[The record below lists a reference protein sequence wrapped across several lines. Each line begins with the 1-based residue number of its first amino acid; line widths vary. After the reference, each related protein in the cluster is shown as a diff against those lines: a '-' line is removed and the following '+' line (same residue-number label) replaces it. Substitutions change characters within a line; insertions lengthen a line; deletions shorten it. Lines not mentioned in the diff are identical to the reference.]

1 MNSKKEYI
9 VNTITLLIGKFSTQ
23 FVSFLL
29 IPLYTRFLIASDYG
43 FIDLI
48 QTYITLFVPIF
59 TLKLDSATFRF
70 LIDCRKDG
78 KEKERDEI
86 VTNVLAII
94 FFLTIIVLFGML
106 LLRRIIK
113 INYYGVVCCNIFVL
127 MISNILLQFLRGL
140 GKNKHYSMSTIL
152 MSLATLISNFVLII
166 VFKFNA
172 SSILIS
178 STIANVIGIIYIS
191 IVLRV
196 HKFIDVKL
204 INKKK
209 IKDLLFYSLPMIPNQ
224 LSWWIVNISD
234 RTIITH
240 FINTAANAVYTVS
253 CKFSNIVNT
262 VFAIFSTSWQETAS
276 LHINDKNSEEFLSD
290 MMNSI
295 FILFASFSIIMM
307 VMIPFVFD
315 LMVGES
321 YRVGFNYIPILLLG
335 NIFNI
340 LVSLLGG
347 IYIALKMVKQVA
359 NTTIISA
366 ILNILINLLLI
377 KKFGLYAASVSTLI
391 AYLIMAIYRYIDI
404 KKYLKIKLNFK
415 KILVFFIAFFI
426 SSVLYFVNNLYANIL
441 NLLFVTAFCI
451 ILNKSFLITVFYK
464 VKNKFLKRERRRN

>member
-29 IPLYTRFLIASDYG
+29 IPLYTRLLIASDYG
-43 FIDLI
+43 FIDLV

-70 LIDCRKDG
+70 LIDCRKED
-78 KEKERDEI
+78 KKKERNEVI
-86 VTNVLAII
+86 TNVLTII
-94 FFLTIIVLFGML
+94 FFLSIIIFIGML
-106 LLRRIIK
+106 LLQNIIK
-113 INYYGVVCCNIFVL
+113 IKYYVVVCCNIFIL

-140 GKNKHYSMSTIL
+140 GKNKHYSISTIL
-152 MSLATLISNFVLII
+152 MSLTTLISNFVLII
-166 VFKFNA
+166 IFKFNA

-178 STIANVIGIIYIS
+178 STIANILGILYIS
-191 IVLRV
+191 IVLKL
-196 HKFIDVKL
+196 HSFIDIKL

-315 LMVGES
+315 LGES

-441 NLLFVTAFCI
+441 NLLFVTTFCI

-464 VKNKFLKRERRRN
+464 VKNKLLKRERRRN

>member
-94 FFLTIIVLFGML
+94 FFLTILVLFGMF

-140 GKNKHYSMSTIL
+140 GKNKHYSISTIL

-191 IVLRV
+191 IVLRL
-196 HKFIDVKL
+196 HQFIDVKL

-426 SSVLYFVNNLYANIL
+426 SSFLYFVYMLTFLIYCL
-441 NLLFVTAFCI
+441 LLLFV
-451 ILNKSFLITVFYK
+451 LY
-464 VKNKFLKRERRRN
+464 

>member
-78 KEKERDEI
+78 KEKERNEI

-94 FFLTIIVLFGML
+94 FFLAIIVLVGMF

-140 GKNKHYSMSTIL
+140 GKNKHYSISTIL
-152 MSLATLISNFVLII
+152 MSLTTLISNFVLII

-191 IVLRV
+191 IVLRL
-196 HKFIDVKL
+196 HQFIDVKL

-209 IKDLLFYSLPMIPNQ
+209 MKDLLFYSLPMIPNQ

-441 NLLFVTAFCI
+441 NLLFVTTFCI

-464 VKNKFLKRERRRN
+464 VKNKLLKRERRRN

>member
-78 KEKERDEI
+78 KEKERNEI

-94 FFLTIIVLFGML
+94 FFLAIIVLVGMF

-140 GKNKHYSMSTIL
+140 GKNKHYSISTIL

-191 IVLRV
+191 IVLRL
-196 HKFIDVKL
+196 HQFIDVKL

-209 IKDLLFYSLPMIPNQ
+209 INDLLFYSLPMIPNQ

-276 LHINDKNSEEFLSD
+276 LHIKDKNSEEFLSD

-307 VMIPFVFD
+307 AMIPFVFD

-347 IYIALKMVKQVA
+347 VYIALKMVKQVA

-426 SSVLYFVNNLYANIL
+426 SSALYFVNNLYANIL
-441 NLLFVTAFCI
+441 NLLFVIAFCI
-451 ILNKSFLITVFYK
+451 MLNKSFLITAFYK
-464 VKNKFLKRERRRN
+464 VKNKFLKNQKGRN

>member
-94 FFLTIIVLFGML
+94 FFLTILVLFGMF

-140 GKNKHYSMSTIL
+140 GKNKHYSISTIL

-191 IVLRV
+191 IVLRL
-196 HKFIDVKL
+196 HQFIDVKL

-441 NLLFVTAFCI
+441 NLLFVTTFCI

-464 VKNKFLKRERRRN
+464 VKNKLLKRERRRN

>member
-70 LIDCRKDG
+70 LIDCRKDD
-78 KEKERDEI
+78 KKKERNEI

-140 GKNKHYSMSTIL
+140 GKNKHYSISTIL

-191 IVLRV
+191 IVLRL

>member
-70 LIDCRKDG
+70 LIDCRKDD
-78 KEKERDEI
+78 KKKERNEI

-94 FFLTIIVLFGML
+94 FFLTIIVLFGMF

-140 GKNKHYSMSTIL
+140 GKNKHYSISTIL

-191 IVLRV
+191 IVLRL
-196 HKFIDVKL
+196 HQFIDVKL

-347 IYIALKMVKQVA
+347 VYIALKMVKQVA

-426 SSVLYFVNNLYANIL
+426 SSALYFVNDLYANIL
-441 NLLFVTAFCI
+441 NLLFVIAFCI
-451 ILNKSFLITVFYK
+451 ILNKSFLITAFYK
-464 VKNKFLKRERRRN
+464 VKNKFLNRQRRKN

>member
-70 LIDCRKDG
+70 LIDCRKDDKK
-78 KEKERDEI
+78 KEQNEI

-94 FFLTIIVLFGML
+94 FFLTIIVLFGMF

-140 GKNKHYSMSTIL
+140 GKNKHYSISTIL

-191 IVLRV
+191 IVLRL
-196 HKFIDVKL
+196 HQFIDVKL

-347 IYIALKMVKQVA
+347 VYIALKMVKQVA

-415 KILVFFIAFFI
+415 KILVFFIVFFI
-426 SSVLYFVNNLYANIL
+426 SSALYFVNNLYASIL
-441 NLLFVTAFCI
+441 NLLFVIAFCI
-451 ILNKSFLITVFYK
+451 ILNKSFLITAFYK
-464 VKNKFLKRERRRN
+464 VKNKFLNRQRRKN

>member
-70 LIDCRKDG
+70 LIDCRKDS
-78 KEKERDEI
+78 KEKERNEI

-94 FFLTIIVLFGML
+94 FFLAIIVLVGMF

-127 MISNILLQFLRGL
+127 MISNVLLQFLRGL
-140 GKNKHYSMSTIL
+140 GKNKHYSISTIL
-152 MSLATLISNFVLII
+152 MSLATLISNFALII

-178 STIANVIGIIYIS
+178 STIANIIGIIYIS
-191 IVLRV
+191 IVLRL
-196 HKFIDVKL
+196 HQFIDVKL

-307 VMIPFVFD
+307 AMIPFVFD
-315 LMVGES
+315 MMVGES
-321 YRVGFNYIPILLLG
+321 YRVGFSYIPILLLG

-391 AYLIMAIYRYIDI
+391 AYLIMAIYRYTDI

-426 SSVLYFVNNLYANIL
+426 SSFLYFVNNLYANIL
-441 NLLFVTAFCI
+441 NLLFVTTFCI

>member
-78 KEKERDEI
+78 KGKERNEI
-86 VTNVLAII
+86 VTNVLVII
-94 FFLTIIVLFGML
+94 FFLTILVLFGMF

-113 INYYGVVCCNIFVL
+113 INYYGVVCCNVFVL

-140 GKNKHYSMSTIL
+140 GKNKHYSISTIL

-191 IVLRV
+191 IVLRL
-196 HKFIDVKL
+196 HQFIDVKL

-347 IYIALKMVKQVA
+347 VYIALKMVKQVA

-404 KKYLKIKLNFK
+404 KKCLKIKLNLK
-415 KILVFFIAFFI
+415 KILAFFIAFFI
-426 SSVLYFVNNLYANIL
+426 SSALYFVNNLYANIL
-441 NLLFVTAFCI
+441 NLLFVIAFCI
-451 ILNKSFLITVFYK
+451 ILNKSFLITAFYK
-464 VKNKFLKRERRRN
+464 VKNKFLKNQK

>member
-29 IPLYTRFLIASDYG
+29 IPLYTRLLIASDYG
-43 FIDLI
+43 FIDLV

-70 LIDCRKDG
+70 LIDCRKED
-78 KEKERDEI
+78 KKKERNEVI
-86 VTNVLAII
+86 TNVLTII
-94 FFLTIIVLFGML
+94 FFLSIIIFIGML
-106 LLRRIIK
+106 LLQNIIK
-113 INYYGVVCCNIFVL
+113 IKYYVVVCCNIFIL

-140 GKNKHYSMSTIL
+140 GKNKHYSISTIL
-152 MSLATLISNFVLII
+152 MSLTTLISNFVLII
-166 VFKFNA
+166 IFKFNA

-178 STIANVIGIIYIS
+178 STIANILGILYIS
-191 IVLRV
+191 IVLKL
-196 HKFIDVKL
+196 HSFIDIKL

-224 LSWWIVNISD
+224 LSWWVVNISD

-262 VFAIFSTSWQETAS
+262 IFAIFSASWQETAS
-276 LHINDKNSEEFLSD
+276 LHIKDKNSEEFLSD

-295 FILFASFSIIMM
+295 FILFASLSIIMM
-307 VMIPFVFD
+307 AMIPFVFD
-315 LMVGES
+315 IMVGKN
-321 YRVGFNYIPILLLG
+321 YRSGFNYIPILLLG
-335 NIFNI
+335 NIFNV
-340 LVSLLGG
+340 LVSLIGG
-347 IYIALKMVKQVA
+347 VYIALKMVKQVA

-377 KKFGLYAASVSTLI
+377 KRFGLYAASISTLI

-404 KKYLKIKLNFK
+404 KKYLKIKLKFK
-415 KILVFFIAFFI
+415 KILIFFI
-426 SSVLYFVNNLYANIL
+426 SLFISSILYFINNLYINII
-441 NLLFVTAFCI
+441 NFLLVIAFCI
-451 ILNKSFLITVFYK
+451 VLNKSFLITIFDK
-464 VKNKFLKRERRRN
+464 AKKKFFKDQKIKK